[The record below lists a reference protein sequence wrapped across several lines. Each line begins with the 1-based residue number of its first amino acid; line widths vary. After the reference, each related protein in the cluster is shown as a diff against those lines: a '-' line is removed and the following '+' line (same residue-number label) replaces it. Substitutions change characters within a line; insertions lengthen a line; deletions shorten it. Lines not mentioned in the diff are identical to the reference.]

1 MVADLRAGTN
11 GRGRGRPR
19 DREAIRRGAPGV
31 AAGASKRAFRVPRQ
45 ARCGRPSRPG
55 GVDPSRSTRP
65 RGSAAQRYHDVSGS
79 RRHGDRALPAGAQGG
94 AVRPRRSCGLPVVGR
109 DERRPGAGG
118 SASTRLRWPRRR
130 SASSAGLPHPS
141 ILATCALLGVDEV
154 YAAGGAQAIAMFAY
168 GAEPSAPVDLVTGPG
183 NVYVT
188 AAKRLVRSIVGIDS
202 EAGPTEI
209 AILADET
216 ADPVLVAADLISC
229 RARRRRCGCPRHCER
244 GAGRSG
250 HHEPPCKS
258 RRRSTATAFGEALTG
273 PQSAVVLVDDLER
286 GVQVVNAYAAEHV
299 EIHTDDA
306 RSIALRIRNAGAIF
320 VGSWSPVSLGDYC
333 AGSNHVLP
341 TGGYACHSSGL
352 SVQTFLRGIHIID
365 YDERALRDVGQH
377 VVTLANAEDLP
388 AHGQAV
394 EAVPFMTSLDRLP
407 LRDDLR
413 GSPCTARHS
422 WTCRC
427 GSTPTRIRT
436 PVGGCRRRHRPCCG
450 RKRLVAQPVSGSSS
464 VLRADLAGYLGHGL
478 AAQSV
483 WAANGWSRCR
493 SCCRRSWTGSAC
505 ARLRAVVHHAST
517 HRARHLHRLGHCAAR
532 SGRLSPST

>member
-1 MVADLRAGTN
+1 
-11 GRGRGRPR
+11 
-19 DREAIRRGAPGV
+19 
-31 AAGASKRAFRVPRQ
+31 
-45 ARCGRPSRPG
+45 
-55 GVDPSRSTRP
+55 
-65 RGSAAQRYHDVSGS
+65 
-79 RRHGDRALPAGAQGG
+79 
-94 AVRPRRSCGLPVVGR
+94 
-109 DERRPGAGG
+109 
-118 SASTRLRWPRRR
+118 
-130 SASSAGLPHPS
+130 
-141 ILATCALLGVDEV
+141 
-154 YAAGGAQAIAMFAY
+154 MFAY

-216 ADPVLVAADLISC
+216 ADPVLVAADLI
-229 RARRRRCGCPRHCER
+229 RRQSTTSSLRRPRHCER
-244 GAGRSG
+244 GAWPIRS
-250 HHEPPCKS
+250 PMS
-258 RRRSTATAFGEALTG
+258 RPASRDDEAQRPHSRAPDR

-352 SVQTFLRGIHIID
+352 SVQTFLRGIRHRLR
-365 YDERALRDVGQH
+365 RAPRDVGQH
-377 VVTLANAEDLP
+377 AVTLANAEDLP

-413 GSPCTARHS
+413 GPPCTARHS

-450 RKRLVAQPVSGSSS
+450 RCCLVAQPVSGSE
-464 VLRADLAGYLGHGL
+464 AHPA
-478 AAQSV
+478 
-483 WAANGWSRCR
+483 
-493 SCCRRSWTGSAC
+493 RRSR
-505 ARLRAVVHHAST
+505 RLS
-517 HRARHLHRLGHCAAR
+517 RARSRRPVRVGCQWVELQQLLQAFGDRVGVRSASSRRTPCIDSSRSAPPPAGHCAAR